1 MVGLPPRLE
10 SASDGARCRNQTASQ
25 AVGVRGRCTA
35 RDRHALE
42 TRKSERAQSTRK
54 LPWIGRENPHR
65 TPGKEKQASSV
76 PTFGGS
82 ARPKKPV
89 RRCFKLRPPW
99 RAGFAGFASGC
110 RLLSGSGVATWIAG
124 SGGSTPTTIDPKTP
138 GGCPAVDRIPTNRHA
153 ATGTCEI
160 GQAGHNRP
168 RPGGQDRIVPYPQN
182 AIGRSRGVAAA
193 PHRGISLRQAG
204 SGGRAMAGPR
214 EPKSRQT
221 RAAA

>member
-1 MVGLPPRLE
+1 MRRAGQR
-10 SASDGARCRNQTASQ
+10 
-25 AVGVRGRCTA
+25 
-35 RDRHALE
+35 ALE
-42 TRKSERAQSTRK
+42 TRRSERAQSTRK

-160 GQAGHNRP
+160 GRERHRGRRSRRQGPFARRP
-168 RPGGQDRIVPYPQN
+168 RNTTCPGFVLHGCRGPRGRAPRMGFPTAPDRRISTGGLRDGWVMTRSGQ
-182 AIGRSRGVAAA
+182 SSTAAA
-193 PHRGISLRQAG
+193 A
-204 SGGRAMAGPR
+204 
-214 EPKSRQT
+214 
-221 RAAA
+221 